1 MRKIFKFTCLTLLIF
16 YSFTNTSSA
25 QKREIVPLNKHF
37 FILNSSKNKA
47 QAYNQIT
54 TKESKDKSTSKI
66 YTLSNRLV
74 KTIEDSY
81 NMSEKF
87 NQRLIYRYDTLGQ
100 LTSFTLF
107 NLDDRIY
114 LTRYYRNDTILAE
127 VLKADY
133 DKVKITLPD
142 NESIEL
148 GFNPYISG
156 PPPLA
161 VWNEYLA
168 KNLDYPV
175 SARRAGNSGTVVIAI
190 KINEMGKLVEFEL
203 ANPEHTARDLGRE
216 ALRVVEKYDGF
227 WRPAINT
234 DGEVV
239 EDWSYLPI
247 RFVLSGDD
255 IPFAGNLDLAW

>member
-1 MRKIFKFTCLTLLIF
+1 
-16 YSFTNTSSA
+16 
-25 QKREIVPLNKHF
+25 
-37 FILNSSKNKA
+37 
-47 QAYNQIT
+47 
-54 TKESKDKSTSKI
+54 
-66 YTLSNRLV
+66 
-74 KTIEDSY
+74 
-81 NMSEKF
+81 MSEKF

-142 NESIEL
+142 SESIEL

-227 WRPAINT
+227 
-234 DGEVV
+234 
-239 EDWSYLPI
+239 
-247 RFVLSGDD
+247 
-255 IPFAGNLDLAW
+255 